1 MDTLLDTLLSSQ
13 LLIAA
18 LVLAA
23 IYSLIALGLN
33 LIYGTMR
40 LLNVAHGEVMM
51 LGGYVSYW
59 AFVQF
64 GIGPLVSMFGAMLL
78 AGALGA
84 LSYLTIFKALVRNRE
99 LAARLESNSLLI
111 FFGFSIIIQN
121 LLSIVFSADQRSYPY
136 LDSIVPLGEARVELN
151 RLVVL
156 GIGAAA
162 TAACVIFFRFSRMGL
177 AVRALIQQRD
187 AAALIGIDA
196 EKINLLVFSLGFA
209 IAGLAGSLI
218 GMTSAISPFSGFP
231 YTISAFIVI
240 ILGGLGNLAG
250 GLLGA
255 AVLALVEIYGVALTA
270 SAYRSILVY
279 GVFIAILLV
288 RPQGLLG
295 RRAA

>member
-1 MDTLLDTLLSSQ
+1 MDTLLSPQ

-23 IYSLIALGLN
+23 IYALIALGLN

-40 LLNVAHGEVMM
+40 LLNVAHGEIMM
-51 LGGYVSYW
+51 LGGYVSYL
-59 AFVQF
+59 AFVRL
-64 GIGPLVSMFGAMLL
+64 GIGPLVSMIAAMSL
-78 AGALGA
+78 AAVLGA
-84 LSYLTIFKALVRNRE
+84 LCYLTIFKAVVRNRQ

-111 FFGFSIIIQN
+111 FFGISIIVQN
-121 LLSIVFSADQRSYPY
+121 ILSIAFSADPRSYSY
-136 LDSIVPLGEARVELN
+136 LDTIIPIFGARVELN

-156 GIGAAA
+156 AIGALA
-162 TAACVIFFRFSRMGL
+162 TAACVIFFRYSRLGL
-177 AVRALIQQRD
+177 AIRALIQQRD
-187 AAALIGIDA
+187 AASLIGIDA
-196 EKINLLVFSLGFA
+196 DKINLLVFSLGFA
-209 IAGLAGSLI
+209 MAGLAGSLI

-255 AVLALVEIYGVALTA
+255 AVLAFVEIYGVAATS

-279 GVFIAILLV
+279 GVFIVILLI

>member
-23 IYSLIALGLN
+23 IYALIALGLN

-84 LSYLTIFKALVRNRE
+84 LSYLTVFKALVRNRE

-156 GIGAAA
+156 AVGAAA
-162 TAACVIFFRFSRMGL
+162 TVACVIFFRFSRMGL

-255 AVLALVEIYGVALTA
+255 VVLALVEIYGVALTA
-270 SAYRSILVY
+270 SAYRSILIY

-295 RRAA
+295 RKAA

>member
-23 IYSLIALGLN
+23 IYALIALGLN

-78 AGALGA
+78 SAALGA
-84 LSYLTIFKALVRNRE
+84 LSYLTIFKAVVRNRE

-121 LLSIVFSADQRSYPY
+121 LLSIVFSADQRSYAY

-156 GIGAAA
+156 AIGAAA
-162 TAACVIFFRFSRMGL
+162 TAACVIFFRFSRLGL

-209 IAGLAGSLI
+209 IAGLAGSLV

-255 AVLALVEIYGVALTA
+255 VVLALVETYGVALTA
-270 SAYRSILVY
+270 SAYRSILIY

-295 RRAA
+295 RKAA

>member
-1 MDTLLDTLLSSQ
+1 MDTLFSSQ
-13 LLIAA
+13 LFVAA

-23 IYSLIALGLN
+23 IYALIALGLN

-40 LLNVAHGEVMM
+40 LLNVAHGEIMM

-59 AFVQF
+59 AFVRL
-64 GIGPLVSMFGAMLL
+64 GIGPLASMIVAMLL
-78 AGALGA
+78 AAALGA
-84 LSYLTIFKALVRNRE
+84 LCYLTIFKAVVRNRA

-111 FFGFSIIIQN
+111 FFGISIIVQN
-121 LLSIVFSADQRSYPY
+121 LLSITFSADLRSYPY
-136 LDSIVPLGEARVELN
+136 LDAIIPIGSARIELN

-156 GIGAAA
+156 AVGAVA
-162 TAACVIFFRFSRMGL
+162 TTTCVVFFRYSRLGL
-177 AVRALIQQRD
+177 AIRALIQQRD
-187 AAALIGIDA
+187 AASLIGIDA
-196 EKINLLVFSLGFA
+196 EKINLLVFSLGFG
-209 IAGLAGSLI
+209 IAGLAGSLV

-255 AVLALVEIYGVALTA
+255 VLLAFVEIYGVAVTS
-270 SAYRSILVY
+270 SAYRSILMY

-295 RRAA
+295 RKAA

>member
-1 MDTLLDTLLSSQ
+1 MDTLLDTLSSPQ

-23 IYSLIALGLN
+23 IYALIALGLN

-78 AGALGA
+78 SAVLGA
-84 LSYLTIFKALVRNRE
+84 LSYLTIFKAVVRNRE

-136 LDSIVPLGEARVELN
+136 LDSIVALGEARVELN
-151 RLVVL
+151 RLVLL

-162 TAACVIFFRFSRMGL
+162 TAACVVFFRFSRLGL

-196 EKINLLVFSLGFA
+196 EKINLLVFSLGFG

-255 AVLALVEIYGVALTA
+255 VVLAIVEIYGVALTA
-270 SAYRSILVY
+270 SAYRSILIY

>member
-1 MDTLLDTLLSSQ
+1 MDTLFSAQ
-13 LLIAA
+13 LFIAA

-23 IYSLIALGLN
+23 IYALISLGLN

-59 AFVQF
+59 AFV
-64 GIGPLVSMFGAMLL
+64 GLGVDPLVSMVGAMILT
-78 AGALGA
+78 AALGA
-84 LSYLTIFKALVRNRE
+84 LCYLTIFKAVVRNRA

-111 FFGFSIIIQN
+111 FFGFSIVIQN
-121 LLSIVFSADQRSYPY
+121 LLSMAFTADQRSYQY
-136 LDSIVPLGEARVELN
+136 LDAIIPIGDARIELN

-156 GIGAAA
+156 GVGAVA
-162 TAACVIFFRFSRMGL
+162 TAACVGFFRYSRLGL
-177 AVRALIQQRD
+177 AIRALIQQRD
-187 AAALIGIDA
+187 AASLIGIDA

-209 IAGLAGSLI
+209 IAGLAGSLV
-218 GMTSAISPFSGFP
+218 GMTSAISPFNGFP

-255 AVLALVEIYGVALTA
+255 ALLAFVEIYGVATTS
-270 SAYRSILVY
+270 SAYRSILIY

-295 RRAA
+295 RKAV

>member
-1 MDTLLDTLLSSQ
+1 MDTLFSSQ
-13 LLIAA
+13 LLVAM

-23 IYSLIALGLN
+23 VYALIALGLN

-40 LLNVAHGEVMM
+40 LLNVAHGEIMM

-59 AFVQF
+59 AFVKL
-64 GIGPLVSMFGAMLL
+64 GIVPLISMLAAILL
-78 AGALGA
+78 TAILGA
-84 LSYLTIFKALVRNRE
+84 LCYLTIFKAVVRNRA

-111 FFGFSIIIQN
+111 FFGLSIIIQN
-121 LLSIVFSADQRSYPY
+121 LLSLSFSADPRSYAY
-136 LDSIVPLGEARVELN
+136 LDAIIPIIGARVELN
-151 RLVVL
+151 RLVEL
-156 GIGAAA
+156 AIGAAA
-162 TAACVIFFRFSRMGL
+162 TAACVIFFRYSRLGL
-177 AVRALIQQRD
+177 AIRALIQQRD
-187 AAALIGIDA
+187 AASLIGIDA

-209 IAGLAGSLI
+209 IAGLAGSLV
-218 GMTSAISPFSGFP
+218 GMTTAISPFGGFS
-231 YTISAFIVI
+231 YTISAFIII

-255 AVLALVEIYGVALTA
+255 VLLSFVEIYGVAATS

-295 RRAA
+295 RKSA

>member
-23 IYSLIALGLN
+23 IYALIALGLN

-84 LSYLTIFKALVRNRE
+84 LSYLTVFKALVRNRE

-136 LDSIVPLGEARVELN
+136 LDSIVPLGDARVELN

-156 GIGAAA
+156 AVGAAA
-162 TAACVIFFRFSRMGL
+162 TVACVIFFRFSRMGL

-255 AVLALVEIYGVALTA
+255 VVLALVEIYGVALTA
-270 SAYRSILVY
+270 SAYRSILIY

-295 RRAA
+295 RKAA

>member
-1 MDTLLDTLLSSQ
+1 MDTLLSPQ

-18 LVLAA
+18 LVLSA
-23 IYSLIALGLN
+23 IYALIALGLN

-40 LLNVAHGEVMM
+40 LLNVAHGEIMM
-51 LGGYVSYW
+51 LAGYVSYW
-59 AFVQF
+59 AFARL
-64 GIGPLVSMFGAMLL
+64 GIGPLISMVAAM
-78 AGALGA
+78 AITAALGA
-84 LSYLTIFKALVRNRE
+84 LCYLTIFKTVMRNRP

-111 FFGFSIIIQN
+111 FFGISIIVQN
-121 LLSIVFSADQRSYPY
+121 VLSFAFSADPRSYSY
-136 LDSIVPLGEARVELN
+136 LDTIIPVLGARVELN

-156 GIGAAA
+156 AIGALA
-162 TAACVIFFRFSRMGL
+162 TAACVVFFRYSRLGL

-187 AAALIGIDA
+187 AASLIGIDA
-196 EKINLLVFSLGFA
+196 DKINLLVFCLGFA
-209 IAGLAGSLI
+209 MAGLAGSLV
-218 GMTSAISPFSGFP
+218 GMTSAISPFGGFP

-255 AVLALVEIYGVALTA
+255 ALLAFVEIYGVAATS

-279 GVFIAILLV
+279 GVFILILLI
-288 RPQGLLG
+288 RPQGLLA

>member
-1 MDTLLDTLLSSQ
+1 MTALLSPQ

-23 IYSLIALGLN
+23 IYALIALGLN

-40 LLNVAHGEVMM
+40 LLNVAHGEIMM
-51 LGGYVSYW
+51 LAGYVSYW
-59 AFVQF
+59 AFVRMDVN
-64 GIGPLVSMFGAMLL
+64 PLISMFAAM
-78 AGALGA
+78 AITAALGA
-84 LSYLTIFKALVRNRE
+84 LCYQTIFKAVVRNRQ

-111 FFGFSIIIQN
+111 FFGISIIVQN
-121 LLSIVFSADQRSYPY
+121 VLSFAFSADPRSYAF
-136 LDSIVPLGEARVELN
+136 LDTVVPVLGARVELN

-156 GIGAAA
+156 AIGALA
-162 TAACVIFFRFSRMGL
+162 TAGCVLFFRYSRLGL
-177 AVRALIQQRD
+177 AIRALIQQRD
-187 AAALIGIDA
+187 AASLVGVDA
-196 EKINLLVFSLGFA
+196 DKINLFVFCLGFA
-209 IAGLAGSLI
+209 MAGLAGSLI
-218 GMTSAISPFSGFP
+218 GMTSAISPFGGFP

-255 AVLALVEIYGVALTA
+255 AVLAFVEIYGVAATS

-279 GVFIAILLV
+279 GVFILILLI

-295 RRAA
+295 RRAV